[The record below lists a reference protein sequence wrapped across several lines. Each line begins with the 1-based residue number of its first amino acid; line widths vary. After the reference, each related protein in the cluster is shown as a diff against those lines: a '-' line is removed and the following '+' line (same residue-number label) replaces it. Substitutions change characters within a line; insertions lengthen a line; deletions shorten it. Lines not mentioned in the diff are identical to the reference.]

1 MTGEH
6 LRECRNRLRLTVQ
19 HLADVLSNEDRT
31 VDSRLVRRW
40 EAGQRPVPP
49 EVAAWLEAAAA
60 VPAPA
65 GFWFERPPGP

>member
-6 LRECRNRLRLTVQ
+6 LREWRNRLRLTVQ

>member
-1 MTGEH
+1 MMPDRV
-6 LRECRNRLRLTVQ
+6 RECRHRLRLTVQ

-31 VDSRLVRRW
+31 VDARLVRRW

-65 GFWFERPPGP
+65 GFWFERPPAP